1 MKNSNIVKLIS
12 LLIFLYAGFTLHA
25 QPILQPDLAKM
36 FKSGSIK
43 TFNRTASLTES
54 GERKNVIHLD
64 EKPDA
69 GIAWLDGIVF
79 SEGTIEF
86 DLKGR
91 NVMQK
96 SFVGFAFHGTDDT
109 RYDAVYF
116 RPFNFRSTDLERKNH
131 SVQYISLP
139 ENDWP
144 KLRKEYP
151 NKYEKPVNPVPEP
164 DEWFHVKMVIEEK
177 EVKVFV
183 EHSDEPS
190 LVVRQLSNQGNGKI
204 GFWVGHEA
212 SGDFANLK
220 ISNK

>member
-1 MKNSNIVKLIS
+1 MKDSNFVKQLS
-12 LLIFLYAGFTLHA
+12 LLIFLHAGFALHA
-25 QPILQPDLAKM
+25 QTILKPDLAKL

-43 TFNRTASLTES
+43 TFNRTTSLTES
-54 GERKNVIHLD
+54 GKRKNVIHLD

-69 GIAWLDGIVF
+69 GIAWLDGIAF

-96 SFVGFAFHGTDDT
+96 SFVGIAFHGNDDK
-109 RYDAVYF
+109 RYDAIYF
-116 RPFNFRSTDLERKNH
+116 RPFNFKSTETERKNH

-144 KLRKEYP
+144 KLRKEHP
-151 NKYEKPVNPVPEP
+151 NQYEKPVNPVPEP
-164 DEWFHVKMVIEEK
+164 DEWFHVKIVIEKK

-183 EHSDEPS
+183 EQSEEPS

-204 GFWVGHEA
+204 GFWVGDQA
-212 SGDFANLK
+212 SGDFADLK
-220 ISNK
+220 INKK

>member
-1 MKNSNIVKLIS
+1 MKNRLFVKYIALN
-12 LLIFLYAGFTLHA
+12 LFLFSCFTVHA
-25 QPILQPDLAKM
+25 QTVIEPDLAKL

-43 TFNRTASLTES
+43 TYNRTATLTES

-64 EKPDA
+64 EKPDS
-69 GIAWLDGIVF
+69 GVAWLDGVAF

-96 SFVGFAFHGTDDT
+96 SFVGFAFHGHDDKT
-109 RYDAVYF
+109 YDAVYF
-116 RPFNFRSTDLERKNH
+116 RPFNFKSTDTERKNH

-139 ENDWP
+139 ADDWP

-151 NKYEKPVNPVPEP
+151 NQYEKPVNPVPEP
-164 DEWFHVKMVIEEK
+164 DEWFHVKIVIEEK

-183 EHSDEPS
+183 DHSDKPS
-190 LVVRQLSNQGNGKI
+190 LVVQQLSNQGNGKV
-204 GFWVGHEA
+204 GFWVGDQA
-212 SGDFANLK
+212 SGDFADLK
-220 ISNK
+220 IRKK